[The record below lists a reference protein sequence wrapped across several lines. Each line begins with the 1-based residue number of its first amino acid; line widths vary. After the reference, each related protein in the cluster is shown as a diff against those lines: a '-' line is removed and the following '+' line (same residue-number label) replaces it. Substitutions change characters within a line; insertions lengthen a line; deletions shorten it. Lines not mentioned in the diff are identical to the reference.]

1 MKLKVAVKDIVN
13 EIDGSIFSVSVSDGA
28 KVTLPDSF
36 SSEIRSDLVKL
47 AEGMYYEEMTK
58 GHKLGLA

>member
-28 KVTLPDSF
+28 KVTLPDAF

-47 AEGMYYEEMTK
+47 Q
-58 GHKLGLA
+58 